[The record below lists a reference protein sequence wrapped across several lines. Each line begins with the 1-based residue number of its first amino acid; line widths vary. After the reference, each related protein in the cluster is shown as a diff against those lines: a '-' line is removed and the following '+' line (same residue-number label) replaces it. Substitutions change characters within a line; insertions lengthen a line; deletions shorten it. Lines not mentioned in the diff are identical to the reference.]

1 MNSIRLHAGFTLV
14 ELLLSVALM
23 TVLLGIS
30 MPVYRTLYV
39 DNDLEIIASITT
51 DTLRRAQVLS
61 YANEG
66 NSSWGVHVSSDSIIL
81 FKGSS
86 YAARD
91 ASFDEISTLS
101 AGTTPSGITDI
112 VFTRLSGLPQ
122 TTGSITL
129 TTNSGSKTI
138 SINTKGMVEY

>member
-14 ELLLSVALM
+14 ELLLSVALI

-129 TTNSGSKTI
+129 TTNSGAKTI
-138 SINTKGMVEY
+138 SINAKGMVDY

>member
-14 ELLLSVALM
+14 ELLLSVALI
-23 TVLLGIS
+23 TVLLGMS

-39 DNDLEIIASITT
+39 DNDLEIIASITA

-66 NSSWGVHVSSDSIIL
+66 NSSWGVHVSSDSIML

-86 YAARD
+86 FAARD

-129 TTNSGSKTI
+129 TTNS
-138 SINTKGMVEY
+138 